1 MNEKRVDG
9 DNLSWH
15 LSPRHDHSDT
25 LSVGL
30 ESVKVGDPDEPKLYA

>member
-1 MNEKRVDG
+1 MNEKWVDG

-15 LSPRHDHSDT
+15 LSPKHDHSDT

-30 ESVKVGDPDEPKLYA
+30 KSVKVGDLDEPKLYT